1 MTSLKGYI
9 DATYNELVEVLGEPT
24 YFREATDVE
33 DKICTEWEFA
43 GYNFYGEET
52 PITVYDWKDYDGG
65 VKSRSGD
72 LYRWNIG
79 GTELCVV
86 EIVEAKLKHLR
97 AKIL

>member
-24 YFREATDVE
+24 YIRVDADDE
-33 DKICTEWEFA
+33 DKISTEWEFN
-43 GYNFYGEET
+43 GYNWYGEET

-65 VKSRSGD
+65 LKSRSGEV
-72 LYRWNIG
+72 YTWNIG
-79 GTELCVV
+79 GTEMCAV

-97 AKIL
+97 EKKI